1 MEDHYGIPKLL
12 AIDDEPKG
20 LGLIKNALVDSGLE
34 ILTASNVVE
43 GLEVLKASRPRIVL
57 LELRMP
63 GARGLEVL
71 ESILGIDP
79 GTEVILMTTH
89 YSAEAAIEAIQRGAC
104 DYFSKPINAD
114 QLRRRISQLLWE
126 AEERRRTYRL
136 DHELVHACQFEGIV
150 ARSPIMLD
158 VFAKI
163 RRVAPHFGTVLVTG
177 ATGTGKELVA
187 RALHRLSP
195 ASASPF
201 VVCNCSAIVES
212 LLESELFGHVKGAFT
227 GATQDKLGVFEYAN
241 HGTVFL
247 DEIGELPLTAQSK
260 LLRVLQNHEIQR
272 VGSPAPRI
280 VDVRVI
286 AATNRDLRSMVNEG
300 TFRKDLFYR
309 LAMIE
314 VKLPGLAERREDLPL
329 LERHFLEKFAG
340 EYRKPLSGMTRRAQT
355 RLANYSWPGN
365 IRELENVIGNACMM
379 VDGPVIDVSDLP
391 EEVRGQSGPAV
402 GQDESL
408 ISLEELQ
415 KRHAKRVLEQG
426 WRQQVSGGRDSGRV
440 PGHHLSFA
448 RTDQAS
454 KGRLIEGRASG

>member
-20 LGLIKNALVDSGLE
+20 INLIKDALSDSGLE
-34 ILTASNVVE
+34 ILTASDVAE
-43 GLEVLKASRPRIVL
+43 GLEVLKATRPRIVL
-57 LELRMP
+57 LDLRMP

-329 LERHFLEKFAG
+329 LERHFLEKFAA

-391 EEVRGQSGPAV
+391 EEVRGQPGSVV

-415 KRHAKRVLEQG
+415 KRHTRTCIG
-426 WRQQVSGGRDSGRV
+426 TGRRQQVSGGRDSGRV

-448 RTDQAS
+448 RTDQAR
-454 KGRLIEGRASG
+454 KRRLIDG

>member
-20 LGLIKNALVDSGLE
+20 LGLIKDALFDSGLE
-34 ILTASNVVE
+34 ILTASNMAE
-43 GLEVLKASRPRIVL
+43 GLEVLKATRPRIVL

-89 YSAEAAIEAIQRGAC
+89 YSAEAAIEAIQMGAC

-195 ASASPF
+195 AVGEPF
-201 VVCNCSAIVES
+201 CG
-212 LLESELFGHVKGAFT
+212 LQLFG
-227 GATQDKLGVFEYAN
+227 DC
-241 HGTVFL
+241 
-247 DEIGELPLTAQSK
+247 
-260 LLRVLQNHEIQR
+260 
-272 VGSPAPRI
+272 RI
-280 VDVRVI
+280 
-286 AATNRDLRSMVNEG
+286 
-300 TFRKDLFYR
+300 
-309 LAMIE
+309 
-314 VKLPGLAERREDLPL
+314 
-329 LERHFLEKFAG
+329 
-340 EYRKPLSGMTRRAQT
+340 
-355 RLANYSWPGN
+355 
-365 IRELENVIGNACMM
+365 
-379 VDGPVIDVSDLP
+379 
-391 EEVRGQSGPAV
+391 
-402 GQDESL
+402 
-408 ISLEELQ
+408 
-415 KRHAKRVLEQG
+415 
-426 WRQQVSGGRDSGRV
+426 
-440 PGHHLSFA
+440 
-448 RTDQAS
+448 
-454 KGRLIEGRASG
+454 ASGE